1 MNHSL
6 EQVKQKLNRVTH
18 AKKAYNNAQRK
29 ANALKRQYHKAA
41 FLVLYNHNQPH
52 RNGLTQQEVIAIRN
66 LMQNARRTFTVN
78 RVLSKTVLPNN
89 IRRRIMNNL

>member
-1 MNHSL
+1 MNHQI
-6 EQVKQKLNRVTH
+6 EHVKQKLNRVTH
-18 AKKAYNNAQRK
+18 AEKAYKNAQQK

-41 FLVLYNHNQPH
+41 FLVLYNQNQPH

-66 LMQNARRTFTVN
+66 LKRNARRTFMVN
-78 RVLSKTVLPNN
+78 RVLGKTVLPNN